1 MREESR
7 IQRYRRRLKLRPSRS
22 VLTGSRIFLSKVA
35 YRVFD
40 KLFEDEVFGRAAQL
54 AYYWLFA
61 LFPLMIFLT
70 ALLAFLPIRKDWAYV
85 SGMLSDMLPP
95 DAYSL
100 VIKTLQEIINYPRGG
115 LLSFSILIAIWVSSS
130 GMEAIIT
137 SLNIAYDA
145 PPTRS
150 WWQERLLAIW
160 LTFGLTIFILTA
172 LTLMF
177 FGEEISA
184 RLANAYG
191 FGEVFKF
198 VWAWAQWPIV
208 IFLVFLGLDLIYYF
222 APNIRHRWKYFSPG
236 AIFAVTLWLLVSF
249 GFRLYVSRFA
259 NYNATYG
266 TLGGVMILMLWFYL
280 TGLAILIGG
289 EINSVVRQ
297 S

>member
-1 MREESR
+1 MREENR
-7 IQRYRRRLKLRPSRS
+7 IQRYRRLLNLRPSRS
-22 VLTGSRIFLSKVA
+22 VLTGSRIFLGKVA

-61 LFPLMIFLT
+61 LFPLLIFLT
-70 ALLAFLPIRKDWAYV
+70 ALLAFLPIRKDWVYV
-85 SGMLSDMLPP
+85 SGVLSDMLPP

-130 GMEAIIT
+130 GMDAIIVA
-137 SLNIAYDA
+137 LNIAYDA

-150 WWQERLLAIW
+150 WWQERLLAIG

-177 FGEEISA
+177 FGEEISH
-184 RLANAYG
+184 RVANAYG
-191 FGEVFKF
+191 FGEVFKS

-222 APNIRHRWKYFSPG
+222 APNIRHRWNYFSPG

>member
-1 MREESR
+1 MPEESR
-7 IQRYRRRLKLRPSRS
+7 VERYRRRLKLRPPPP

-61 LFPLMIFLT
+61 LFPLLIFLT
-70 ALLAFLPIRKDWAYV
+70 ALLAFLPIRKDWVYL
-85 SGMLSDMLPP
+85 SGVLSDMLPP
-95 DAYSL
+95 DAYAI
-100 VIKTLQEIINYPRGG
+100 VIKTLQEIVSYPRGG
-115 LLSFSILIAIWVSSS
+115 LLSLSILLAIWVSSS
-130 GMEAIIT
+130 GMEAIIIA
-137 SLNIAYDA
+137 LNIAYDA

-150 WWQERLLAIW
+150 WVQERLLAIL
-160 LTFGLTIFILTA
+160 LTFGLTVFILTA

-184 RLANAYG
+184 RIANAYG

-198 VWAWAQWPIV
+198 VWVWAQWPIV

-236 AIFAVTLWLLVSF
+236 AVFAVTLWLLVSF
-249 GFRLYVSRFA
+249 GFRYYVSRFG